1 EYEIDLSIK
10 NAAAL
15 RRKLAPFSSTMPA
28 RRDEEH
34 AAGPADSVK
43 RGAQHG
49 HPGVGERPGHRGQR
63 ARAHPRE
70 RGCAVRSRDQTTLT
84 GAGPSGAMASFRTSP
99 TGPSWLKL
107 VHTESRSRFGSPR
120 WAANRTFPLAPTK
133 MVQCPSQGLTRIS
146 VTLSVCR
153 A

>member
-1 EYEIDLSIK
+1 MSWMGGPADDTGRFGGGGSGYEIDLSIK
-10 NAAAL
+10 STAAL

-84 GAGPSGAMASFRTSP
+84 GAGPSGAMASFSNVADRP
-99 TGPSWLKL
+99 
-107 VHTESRSRFGSPR
+107 E
-120 WAANRTFPLAPTK
+120 LAQVSAYREP
-133 MVQCPSQGLTRIS
+133 
-146 VTLSVCR
+146 
-153 A
+153 

>member
-1 EYEIDLSIK
+1 K

-84 GAGPSGAMASFRTSP
+84 GAGPSGAMASFSNVADRPGLAQVSAYREP
-99 TGPSWLKL
+99 YQIRFAPVGGEPSLPAGAHEDGAVPITG
-107 VHTESRSRFGSPR
+107 TD
-120 WAANRTFPLAPTK
+120 
-133 MVQCPSQGLTRIS
+133 
-146 VTLSVCR
+146 
-153 A
+153 

>member
-1 EYEIDLSIK
+1 MIWMGAPADDTVRFGVDGSEYEIDLSIK

-34 AAGPADSVK
+34 AAGPAGSVK
-43 RGAQHG
+43 PGAQHG

-84 GAGPSGAMASFRTSP
+84 GAGPSGAMASFSNVADRP
-99 TGPSWLKL
+99 
-107 VHTESRSRFGSPR
+107 E
-120 WAANRTFPLAPTK
+120 LAQVSAYREP
-133 MVQCPSQGLTRIS
+133 
-146 VTLSVCR
+146 
-153 A
+153 